1 MSQGFK
7 FAVASALVFAV
18 TGAMFLPVLAFA
30 EAVASEVGTAH
41 TEVSRL
47 LGPMI
52 GGVTGGGGIA
62 VVLFHLLKA
71 EQAARKQEQDARKEE
86 RAQEQAA
93 RKEERAEYMKSMEAL
108 RMSFDRL
115 SESHREGAR
124 DTVHALEKVADELR
138 SAYVKSTRGDRN

>member
-1 MSQGFK
+1 M
-7 FAVASALVFAV
+7 L
-18 TGAMFLPVLAFA
+18 LPVLAFA
-30 EAVASEVGTAH
+30 QALASEVGNTH
-41 TEVSRL
+41 TEASSL
-47 LGPMI
+47 LGPVI

-71 EQAARKQEQDARKEE
+71 EQAARKEEQDARKEE

-93 RKEERAEYMKSMEAL
+93 RKEERAEYMKSMDAL
-108 RMSFDRL
+108 RMSFDKL

-138 SAYVKSTRGDRN
+138 SASVRSMHRERD